1 MSGIVRKLIS
11 RISIVIAAIFLWIPT
26 FLVMCMMVIS
36 DGFGPLLGMAR
47 LASIAIVYGILSTLY
62 VFSCEL
68 IWPADL
74 WWRVGLWVVAASP
87 ILLAPGFLSS
97 GYGFSAF
104 LLYCGIPL
112 VSAYISSYIGVWL
125 AGKVRAA
132 WGRFRQSSR

>member
-11 RISIVIAAIFLWIPT
+11 RISIVIAAIFLWVPT

-47 LASIAIVYGILSTLY
+47 LASIAIVYAVLSTLY

-74 WWRVGLWVVAASP
+74 WWRVGLWIVAASP
-87 ILLAPGFLSS
+87 ILLLLAPAFPS
-97 GYGFSAF
+97 SAF
-104 LLYCGIPL
+104 LPYCGIPL
-112 VSAYISSYIGVWL
+112 VSAYISSYIGVRL
-125 AGKVRAA
+125 AGKVKAS
-132 WGRFRQSSR
+132 WGRFRQISR